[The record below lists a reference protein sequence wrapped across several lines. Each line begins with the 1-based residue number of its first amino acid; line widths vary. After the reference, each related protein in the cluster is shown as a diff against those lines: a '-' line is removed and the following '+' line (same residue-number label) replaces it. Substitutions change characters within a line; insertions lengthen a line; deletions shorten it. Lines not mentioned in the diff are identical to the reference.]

1 MTQDL
6 TDGLPGLGVKD
17 VGGIEGVRG
26 SGGVGTVDAPAP
38 AAERRSAG
46 ERPSASVVVCCY
58 TEARWDDLRGAVD
71 SARAQLA
78 AGDELV
84 LVVDNNDTLLR
95 RASAA
100 MPEVTVVA
108 STGPRGLSGARNTG
122 VAVTTGEV
130 VVFLD
135 DDARAEP
142 GWLDRML
149 APYADPQVMGVG
161 GAALAAWPT
170 DRPGWFPPEFDWVVG
185 CSYTGLPTSRAPVR
199 NPIGASMSF
208 RRSAFEAV
216 GDFTE
221 GIGRT
226 GTDPMGCE
234 ETEFGIRLRQSNP
247 DAVVLYEPG
256 SVVAHRVTSDR
267 ATFTYFRRRC
277 YAEGLSKARVAG
289 LVGQESALEA
299 ERTYVSRTLP
309 RAVWRDLTGGGH
321 RARAAAVVFGV
332 AATSFGY
339 VRGRVGQ
346 RRVAS

>member
-6 TDGLPGLGVKD
+6 TDDLRGLDVKGVGGVKT
-17 VGGIEGVRG
+17 VRG
-26 SGGVGTVDAPAP
+26 IKTIDAPEV
-38 AAERRSAG
+38 ERHPAG
-46 ERPSASVVVCCY
+46 ERPTASVVVCCY
-58 TEARWDDLRGAVD
+58 TEARWTDLCGAVD

-78 AGDELV
+78 AGDDIV
-84 LVVDNNDTLLR
+84 LVVDNNDALLR
-95 RASAA
+95 RAVAA
-100 MPEVTVVA
+100 MPAVA
-108 STGPRGLSGARNTG
+108 IVPSTGPRGLSGARNTG
-122 VAVTTGEV
+122 IAATTGDV

-142 GWLDRML
+142 GWLERML
-149 APYADPQVMGVG
+149 APYADPRVMGVG

-185 CSYTGLPTSRAPVR
+185 CSYAGLPTSRAPVR

-216 GDFTE
+216 GDFTH

-256 SVVAHRVTSDR
+256 SVVAHRVTTDR
-267 ATFTYFRRRC
+267 TTFTYFRRRC

-332 AATSFGY
+332 ATTSFGY
-339 VRGRVGQ
+339 VRGRLGL
-346 RRVAS
+346 RRLAS